1 MKTNKS
7 IICLLLALSLLLSL
21 SLSVSAAEIDLNTVL
36 ESALENNN
44 TLQAAREKLK
54 AAEMQ
59 KKSAETIMN
68 SKLTGELSWRDE
80 ELTEDGDIF
89 TTIEYSKF
97 LAESSSTES
106 QLDKAELKY
115 YIAELEFNKK
125 REEVLGNVIKQYY
138 KLLKIEALVSN
149 QKQAVKEA
157 EAIYQDAEKRFADNL
172 ITEAELLRMEINMDK
187 NREKLQSIESDRIKA
202 SEQFSLLTG
211 IDTDQLNLKDNNL
224 INAQSDLYFK
234 KNELLELAYQ
244 NRTDYQIQQLNSDL
258 IKADIQ
264 YLKAA
269 DDPVFSLGGE
279 YLFEDGRI
287 KTSLNSRYQFNL
299 SGSADTRDQDEKY
312 ISLKDLQLLDESEWK
327 VTAALSYEFSDG
339 GQNKADV
346 KAAEAGIKASEINLD
361 NLESEI
367 RIELSSLLRELE
379 LTELSLETA
388 AKNLKRAELEY
399 QSTKNRYQMGAV
411 IESDLISA
419 QRLLSDAE
427 TELTAA
433 KYAVQLKKT
442 EVLAAVEN
450 IYKSFNAGVLGGDSN
465 E

>member
-7 IICLLLALSLLLSL
+7 IICLLLAVSL
-21 SLSVSAAEIDLNTVL
+21 SLFLSLTVSVAEIDLNTVL
-36 ESALENNN
+36 ESALKNNN

-59 KKSAETIMN
+59 KESAETILN
-68 SKLTGELSWRDE
+68 SKLTGQVSWRDE

-97 LAESSSTES
+97 LAESSGTEA
-106 QLDKAELKY
+106 QLDKADLKY

-125 REEVLGNVIKQYY
+125 REEVLESVIKQYY
-138 KLLKIEALVSN
+138 NLLKIEALVSN

-172 ITEAELLRMEINMDK
+172 ITEAGLLRIEINLDK
-187 NREKLQSIESDRIKA
+187 NKEKLQSIESDRIKA
-202 SEQFSLLTG
+202 NEQFSLVTG

-234 KNELLELAYQ
+234 KNELLELASQ

-287 KTSLNSRYQFNL
+287 RTSLNSRYQFNL

-312 ISLKDLQLLDESEWK
+312 ISLKNLQLLDESEWK

-339 GQNKADV
+339 GQNKADI
-346 KAAEAGIKASEINLD
+346 KAAEAGVKASQINLD

-411 IESDLISA
+411 IESYLISA
-419 QRLLSDAE
+419 QRLLSNAE

>member
-7 IICLLLALSLLLSL
+7 IICLLLAVSLLLSL

-97 LAESSSTES
+97 LAESSGTEA
-106 QLDKAELKY
+106 QLDKADLKY

-125 REEVLGNVIKQYY
+125 REEVLESVIKQYY
-138 KLLKIEALVSN
+138 NLLKIEALVSN

-187 NREKLQSIESDRIKA
+187 NKEKLQSIESDRIKA

-224 INAQSDLYFK
+224 INSQSNLYFK

-244 NRTDYQIQQLNSDL
+244 NRTDYQIQQLNLDL
-258 IKADIQ
+258 FKADIQ

-287 KTSLNSRYQFNL
+287 KTSLNSKYQFNL

-419 QRLLSDAE
+419 QRLLSDAK
-427 TELTAA
+427 TDLTAA

-450 IYKSFNAGVLGGDSN
+450 IYKSFTAGVLGGDSN

>member
-1 MKTNKS
+1 MKTNR
-7 IICLLLALSLLLSL
+7 IIISLLLAVSLLLPLNS
-21 SLSVSAAEIDLNTVL
+21 SVYAAEIGLNTAL

-68 SKLTGELSWRDE
+68 SKLTGELSWQDE

-97 LAESSSTES
+97 LAESSGTEA
-106 QLDKAELKY
+106 QLDKADLKY

-125 REEVLGNVIKQYY
+125 REEVLESVIKQYY
-138 KLLKIEALVSN
+138 NLLKIEALVSN

-172 ITEAELLRMEINMDK
+172 ITEAELLRMEINLDK
-187 NREKLQSIESDRIKA
+187 NKEKLQSIESDRIKA
-202 SEQFSLLTG
+202 NEQFSLVTG

-258 IKADIQ
+258 IKTDIQ
-264 YLKAA
+264 YLKAE

-287 KTSLNSRYQFNL
+287 KTSLNSKYQFNL

-379 LTELSLETA
+379 LTEISLETA

-419 QRLLSDAE
+419 QRLLSDAK
-427 TELTAA
+427 TDLTAA

-450 IYKSFNAGVLGGDSN
+450 IYKSFTAGVLGGDSN